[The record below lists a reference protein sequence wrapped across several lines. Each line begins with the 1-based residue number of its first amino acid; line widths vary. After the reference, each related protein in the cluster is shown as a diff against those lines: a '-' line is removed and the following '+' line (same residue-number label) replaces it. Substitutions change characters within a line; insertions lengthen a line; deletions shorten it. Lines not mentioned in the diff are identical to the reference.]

1 MEKMKLT
8 FSAGTLLA
16 LISSSG
22 FAVAPPNHAG
32 EGASVAKS
40 VSVTSSKK
48 SCSLATLKGTYV
60 YSLSGTAKSGTVS
73 FRESGIETYDG
84 KGNAQLKVTYNDVP
98 GSVVNFAKA
107 NFTYVV
113 NPDCTGQ
120 LVSKEGPYSDI
131 FISPD
136 GSFFSVISTDEGV
149 QMSGDEKRATKKL
162 VNLE

>member
-1 MEKMKLT
+1 MKKMKLT

-60 YSLSGTAKSGTVS
+60 YSLSGTAKSGAISV
-73 FRESGIETYDG
+73 RESGIETYDG
-84 KGNAQLKVTYNDVP
+84 KGNVQLKVTYNSVP
-98 GSVVNFAKA
+98 GSVVSFAKTSF
-107 NFTYVV
+107 NYVV

-120 LVSKEGPYSDI
+120 LVTKEGPYTDI

-136 GSFFSVISTDEGV
+136 GSFFSVVSTEEGV
-149 QMSGDEKRATKKL
+149 QVSGEERRTTKKL
-162 VNLE
+162 VN

>member
-1 MEKMKLT
+1 MKKMKLT

-84 KGNAQLKVTYNDVP
+84 KGNAQLKTTYNGVP
-98 GSVVNFAKA
+98 GPVVSFAKA

-149 QMSGDEKRATKKL
+149 QMSGDERRATKKL